1 MLLGPIS
8 HELLYA
14 SGMSV
19 LVCFLA
25 YIHRVILDWK
35 VPGDDRIQ
43 ILLSEKN
50 RILVGETGTGAW
62 KQGL

>member
-25 YIHRVILDWK
+25 YIHRVILDL
-35 VPGDDRIQ
+35 RLQ
-43 ILLSEKN
+43 TN
-50 RILVGETGTGAW
+50 VGLCKSFAI
-62 KQGL
+62 KSVSL